1 MSKKIKNLNLKY
13 SSFFLLLTFFLLFY
27 PGDSIYVKM
36 FTWHR
41 DIFAAHTSTI
51 SVPLQPAPFLRNK
64 QNFPEVTAQ
73 GAYIIDLNSATSV
86 FARKEHQSFLPAS
99 TTKVITALTAFDYF
113 DLDSVLTVKR
123 IMSEGQTV
131 DFVIGEKLTFENL
144 LYAILVHS
152 GNDAAYVIA
161 DNYPGGEKVFIEA
174 MNKKAESI
182 GMKNSHFENPAGLDR
197 FGQHSSPFDLVLAGR
212 SLLNNK
218 RLANMVSIKNITI
231 TDVDFTHF
239 HRLSNV
245 NELLGELPG
254 VGGLKTGYTIDAGE
268 NLITLYKSNG
278 HEFLLVIMKSEDRF
292 EDTRNI
298 INWLETNID
307 YIQIRER

>member
-1 MSKKIKNLNLKY
+1 MVKKTQNLNPKY
-13 SSFFLLLTFFLLFY
+13 GAFFLLLTFFLLFY
-27 PGDSIYVKM
+27 PGDSIYVRL
-36 FTWHR
+36 FSWHR
-41 DIFAAHTSTI
+41 DIFASQTPI
-51 SVPLQPAPFLRNK
+51 IPVPNYPAPYLKDKNVL
-64 QNFPEVTAQ
+64 PTLSAQ
-73 GAYIIDLNSATSV
+73 GAYVIDLATATPV
-86 FARKEHQSFLPAS
+86 FARQEHKLFLPAS
-99 TTKVITALTAFDYF
+99 TTKVITALTAYDHFN
-113 DLDSVLTVKR
+113 LDSVLTVKR
-123 IMSEGQTV
+123 IMTEGQTV
-131 DFVIGEKLTFENL
+131 DFVTSEKLTFENL

-161 DNYPGGEKVFIEA
+161 DNFPGGERAFVEA
-174 MNKKAESI
+174 MNKKAEML

-197 FGQHSSPFDLVLAGR
+197 FGQHTSPYDLVLAGR
-212 SLLNNK
+212 SLLANK

-245 NELLGELPG
+245 NELLGDLPG

-292 EDTRNI
+292 QDTRQLI
-298 INWLETNID
+298 QWLDTNID
-307 YIQIRER
+307 YIKLP